1 MIESETRDRLQIR
14 AKKDDE
20 TYDDVIRRL
29 LNETAVEVDLEE
41 LVRTAT
47 EQYESVPQVAIEH
60 FSLTCPAEL
69 SVLVWG
75 ATCIEEDL
83 EIVPPEATVSLPR
96 GDETLNVPVTVQGRG
111 YVQPSSDTP
120 DRTTVYLDTSEDHVD
135 VESGVEYFKEKFQNP
150 EAWEETHSG
159 DAFEALSIQ

>member
-1 MIESETRDRLQIR
+1 MIESETRDRLQMR

-29 LNETAVEVDLEE
+29 LNETAGEVDLEE

-83 EIVPPEATVSLPR
+83 EIVLPEATVSLPR
-96 GDETLNVPVTVQGRG
+96 GDETVNYPCLKEPPTTASRQG
-111 YVQPSSDTP
+111 
-120 DRTTVYLDTSEDHVD
+120 
-135 VESGVEYFKEKFQNP
+135 
-150 EAWEETHSG
+150 
-159 DAFEALSIQ
+159 

>member
-20 TYDDVIRRL
+20 TYDDVIHRL

-60 FSLTCPAEL
+60 FSLTCPAEP

-83 EIVPPEATVSLPR
+83 EVVPPEATVSLPR
-96 GDETLNVPVTVQGRG
+96 GDETVNYPCLLAAVGGSLRQGLPVSTTCFADTTAVSTGSAVSTGVP
-111 YVQPSSDTP
+111 
-120 DRTTVYLDTSEDHVD
+120 SE
-135 VESGVEYFKEKFQNP
+135 
-150 EAWEETHSG
+150 
-159 DAFEALSIQ
+159 